1 MTVTRP
7 TLGQSNLLRARGALG
22 SVVGSIAA
30 IAVALVIGA
39 LIIILSGEDA
49 ILAYRALFE
58 GAFVGRRAITETLVA
73 TTPLIFGGLAFAIAA
88 RAGLFNIG
96 IEGQFFLGSLA
107 AGLVGAIDLGLPT
120 VIHLPLAILAG
131 VTCGGIWGMLPGAL
145 KARTGASEVI
155 TTIMLNYVA
164 FQIGNWS
171 LRQDDFL
178 AINPDFQATDP
189 VEPTARLAILVE
201 PTRLHAGLLL
211 ALLAALILWY
221 LLFRTTFGYRIRT
234 VGLSRGAASYAGI
247 SWGGTIVV
255 AMLAS
260 GVLGGLGGASETLGL
275 QGRHYSQPAGYG
287 FTAIAVGLVGR
298 NHPVGVVLAAFLFGA
313 LNAGATQMQ
322 ARAGTS
328 REIVMIIQGLVILS
342 VAAFAALG
350 QFSIWP
356 RRNVDKSDRSSE
368 VGMDPEIEARPGPPS
383 V

>member
-1 MTVTRP
+1 MTATRS
-7 TLGQSNLLRARGALG
+7 TIGQATPWRFSGAVRSAIG
-22 SVVGSIAA
+22 SVAA
-30 IAVALVIGA
+30 IAVALLAGA

-49 ILAYRALFE
+49 VVAYRALFE

-73 TTPLIFGGLAFAIAA
+73 TTPLIFGGLSFAIAA

-107 AGLVGAIDLGLPT
+107 AGLIGAIDLGLPAA
-120 VIHLPLAILAG
+120 IHLPLAIVVG
-131 VTCGGIWGMLPGAL
+131 VVCGGVWGMLPGAL

-164 FQIGNWS
+164 FRIGNWS
-171 LRQDDFL
+171 LRQDGFL
-178 AINPDFQATDP
+178 AVNPDFQATDP
-189 VEPTARLAILVE
+189 VEPSARLAILVE
-201 PTRLHAGLLL
+201 RTRLHAGLLIAL
-211 ALLAALILWY
+211 GSALLIWY

-247 SWGGTIVV
+247 AWGRAIVL

-260 GVLGGLGGASETLGL
+260 GMLAGLGGASETLGL

-287 FTAIAVGLVGR
+287 FTAIAVSLVGR
-298 NHPVGVVLAAFLFGA
+298 NHPFGVVLSALLFGA

-328 REIVMIIQGLVILS
+328 KEIVMIVQGLVILS

-350 QFSIWP
+350 QFRIGG
-356 RRNVDKSDRSSE
+356 RFRRSSDDRIAA
-368 VGMDPEIEARPGPPS
+368 VGMEPEIESQPGPPA

>member
-1 MTVTRP
+1 MTASRS
-7 TLGQSNLLRARGALG
+7 TLGQSNLLRARGALTSVAG
-22 SVVGSIAA
+22 SLAA
-30 IAVALVIGA
+30 IAVALLIGA
-39 LIIILSGEDA
+39 VIIVLSGEDA

-58 GAFVGRRAITETLVA
+58 GAFVGRRPITETLVA

-107 AGLVGAIDLGLPT
+107 AGLIGAIDLGLP
-120 VIHLPLAILAG
+120 VAIHLPLAIAG
-131 VTCGGIWGMLPGAL
+131 GMVCGGIWGWLPGAL
-145 KARTGASEVI
+145 KAKTGASEVI

-164 FQIGNWS
+164 FQIGNWA

-189 VEPTARLAILVE
+189 VEPTARLAILIE
-201 PTRLHAGLLL
+201 RTRLHAGIVI
-211 ALLAALILWY
+211 ALVAAVVLWY

-234 VGLSRGAASYAGI
+234 VGLSRGAALYAGI
-247 SWGGTIVV
+247 SWGGTIMV

-260 GVLGGLGGASETLGL
+260 GVLAGLGGASETLGL

-298 NHPVGVVLAAFLFGA
+298 NHPIGVVLAAFLFGA

-328 REIVMIIQGLVILS
+328 REIVMIVQGLVILS

-350 QFSIWP
+350 QMQLRGRFG
-356 RRNVDKSDRSSE
+356 RADDDRASG
-368 VGMDPEIEARPGPPS
+368 VGTEPEIETRPGPPA